1 MNEITD
7 KAICDFY
14 GEYESPRRLGEGI
27 YRHLNF
33 KLRRN
38 EKMIKKDCFAYR
50 KARCS
55 VLTEMVCKYG
65 ECSFYKTMEQDKADR
80 EKYRLSA
87 PYKPKG
93 DVS

>member
-1 MNEITD
+1 
-7 KAICDFY
+7 
-14 GEYESPRRLGEGI
+14 
-27 YRHLNF
+27 
-33 KLRRN
+33 
-38 EKMIKKDCFAYR
+38 MIKKDCFAYR